1 MFQHTFLL
9 FVVISGGINFVN
21 RFPTHQKHI
30 PRFTEKH
37 GKPDSELAFTSIMKL
52 TVLYRPGRKDKG
64 KKVNLIYLVALL
76 LTLSMDVESNPGP
89 NQVEEVIG
97 NSSTVFPCGS
107 CFQPVTWVCK
117 GVECDGC
124 FTWYHADCQNISN
137 SMYDRMGQ
145 DSSKVGVWKCLAC
158 ENINVTSNQTA
169 SLDSFESQNHFD
181 VLNDTPDMII
191 IYIVQ
196 TITSTPKTEIQNK
209 TKPKSKKNKIK
220 RSVKVEVINCRSI
233 IDKKQEYENLLHSTK
248 PDIIIGT
255 ESWLKPKHYDNEI
268 FDPDMGYIPYRR
280 DRIGQTGGGVF
291 IAVRDTII
299 AQRVKEYETDCEN
312 IWVKIELAGQKPL
325 IHRFI
330 LQTTRT

>member
-1 MFQHTFLL
+1 
-9 FVVISGGINFVN
+9 
-21 RFPTHQKHI
+21 
-30 PRFTEKH
+30 
-37 GKPDSELAFTSIMKL
+37 
-52 TVLYRPGRKDKG
+52 
-64 KKVNLIYLVALL
+64 
-76 LTLSMDVESNPGP
+76 
-89 NQVEEVIG
+89 
-97 NSSTVFPCGS
+97 
-107 CFQPVTWVCK
+107 
-117 GVECDGC
+117 
-124 FTWYHADCQNISN
+124 
-137 SMYDRMGQ
+137 MYDRLGQ

-181 VLNDTPDMII
+181 VLNDTPSDNNIHSPNF
-191 IYIVQ
+191 
-196 TITSTPKTEIQNK
+196 TSTPKAKNEPQK
-209 TKPKSKKNKIK
+209 TFKPKSKKNKIK
-220 RSVKVEVINCRSI
+220 RSVKVIVTNFRSI

-325 IHRFI
+325 IIGSYYKPHEHDEHSLQEFNRSLQMVTKSNPNIWVGGDFNLPKMDWDQQSPSSDCKYPTYYRKFI
-330 LQTTRT
+330 ELVNDHSLQQMVNAPTTEKHVFDLFLTNNPTRVNRSNVIPGLSDHDIVQIDINVAPRNPELSLCTRKLNGNG